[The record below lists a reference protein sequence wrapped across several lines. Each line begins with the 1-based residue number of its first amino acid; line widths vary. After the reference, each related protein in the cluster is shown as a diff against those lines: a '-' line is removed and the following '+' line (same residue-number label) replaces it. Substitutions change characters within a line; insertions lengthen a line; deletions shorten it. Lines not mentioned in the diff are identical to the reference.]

1 MEKKLLIEGMMC
13 MHCKAKVEKALSAV
27 PGVSACEVDLDAK
40 IAAIT
45 LSADVADADLFAAVE
60 KKGFTPVKML

>member
-13 MHCKAKVEKALSAV
+13 VHCKAKVEKALGAV
-27 PGVSACEVDLDAK
+27 EGVSACTVDLENKTATV
-40 IAAIT
+40 T